1 VEELGKAHLNWP
13 ASCNN
18 RAGAGAE
25 CCSRGERRLRQGAAR
40 TREIQITVDTCGQLI
55 PGANRGT
62 VSRLDDDDA
71 AQPSA
76 IQAQRDPS
84 VGDIDGGDD
93 AELLEESGE
102 PKFSRVEPI
111 AGLAQT
117 NRPAQ
122 ARGMILGRFILA
134 NAVLSPLL
142 LVRRRSAESRGLPE
156 VGRRNE
162 RPARPR
168 SRDDPSS

>member
-1 VEELGKAHLNWP
+1 MEELGKAHLNWP

-25 CCSRGERRLRQGAAR
+25 SCSRGERRLRQGAAR

-84 VGDIDGGDD
+84 VGDVDVGDV

-122 ARGMILGRFILA
+122 ARGMILGRFVLA

>member
-25 CCSRGERRLRQGAAR
+25 SCSRGERRLRQGAAR

>member
-1 VEELGKAHLNWP
+1 LV
-13 ASCNN
+13 
-18 RAGAGAE
+18 
-25 CCSRGERRLRQGAAR
+25 
-40 TREIQITVDTCGQLI
+40 
-55 PGANRGT
+55 
-62 VSRLDDDDA
+62 
-71 AQPSA
+71 
-76 IQAQRDPS
+76 
-84 VGDIDGGDD
+84 
-93 AELLEESGE
+93 EESGE

>member
-1 VEELGKAHLNWP
+1 MEELGKAHLNWR

-84 VGDIDGGDD
+84 VGDVDVGDV

-102 PKFSRVEPI
+102 PNFRE
-111 AGLAQT
+111 LNQL
-117 NRPAQ
+117 Q
-122 ARGMILGRFILA
+122 DWL
-134 NAVLSPLL
+134 
-142 LVRRRSAESRGLPE
+142 RRIDQLKRA
-156 VGRRNE
+156 
-162 RPARPR
+162 A
-168 SRDDPSS
+168 